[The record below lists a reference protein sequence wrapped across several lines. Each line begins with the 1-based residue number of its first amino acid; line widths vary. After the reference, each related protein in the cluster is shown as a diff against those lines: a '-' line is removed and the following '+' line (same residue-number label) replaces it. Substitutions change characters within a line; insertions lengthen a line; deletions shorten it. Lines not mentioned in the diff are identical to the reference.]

1 MLTTLKDWIINI
13 CTAVFFITAVEMIL
27 PDNNLKKYAKF
38 VLGIILITVFLNP
51 IIKIF
56 NSNLDLAA
64 YSNNFSKELSSKYQG
79 KSLEEYKNKKIE
91 ETLKV
96 FEENMNLSFQNKLK
110 EKFPESSFQV
120 NTKASYN
127 EKAGSYE
134 IMAVKIGRKEGGIE
148 KIKKIQIKETAKQ
161 TDSTKESIVKNY
173 ICNELRLSSDIVEV
187 YEL

>member
-1 MLTTLKDWIINI
+1 MISALKDWIVNI

-27 PDNNLKKYAKF
+27 PDNSLKKYAKF

-51 IIKIF
+51 IVKIF
-56 NSNLDLAA
+56 HSNLELTA
-64 YSNNFSKELSSKYQG
+64 YSNNFSNQLSNKLQT
-79 KSLEEYKNKKIE
+79 KSLEEYKSKNME

-120 NTKASYN
+120 STKASFN
-127 EKAGSYE
+127 EKAGNYE

-161 TDSTKESIVKNY
+161 TDSTKGSIIKTY
-173 ICNELRLSSDIVEV
+173 ICNELKLSSDIVQV

>member
-1 MLTTLKDWIINI
+1 MLTGLKDWIVNI

-56 NSNLDLAA
+56 DSRFDLAA
-64 YSNNFSKELSSKYQG
+64 YSNNFSTELSN
-79 KSLEEYKNKKIE
+79 KSQTKSIEEYKSKNLE

-96 FEENMNLSFQNKLK
+96 FEENMNLSFEKKLK

-120 NTKASYN
+120 STNATYN
-127 EKAGSYE
+127 EKADSYE
-134 IMAVKIGRKEGGIE
+134 IKAVKIGRKEGGIP
-148 KIKKIQIKETAKQ
+148 KVKKVEIKETVTQAES
-161 TDSTKESIVKNY
+161 TMDSRVKTY
-173 ICNELRLSSDIVEV
+173 ICNELKLSQNIVEV